1 MHSKS
6 SPSYLSHSRGTPSFP
21 VKLNLSPFSPPDL
34 GMRVDSPALSGKGS
48 SLPSHLRRR
57 PVSHWNSRTSLV
69 FHATFRKTP
78 ISPSTQGKFRC
89 PGTFLSVTLR
99 MKSQHKRELTPQ
111 LHRPGKAAGSKYNS
125 TSGLTPKEQL
135 QRQADFLAS
144 TETRTD
150 SPVPTLQR
158 PCDQSQ
164 KWRGTLWLPPQL
176 EMTQSPKAQN
186 PVESREAAIK
196 STVFLTFHRHPEK
209 LPEVTVTSPG
219 NPGFHAATRER
230 PRDAPFKAS

>member
-34 GMRVDSPALSGKGS
+34 GMRVESPALSGKGS

-164 KWRGTLWLPPQL
+164 KWRGTLSFLPQL
-176 EMTQSPKAQN
+176 EMRPSSIAPN
-186 PVESREAAIK
+186 PVEYQEAPPCCSLALADPGSSK
-196 STVFLTFHRHPEK
+196 RGQHRQE
-209 LPEVTVTSPG
+209 SG
-219 NPGFHAATRER
+219 YNSF
-230 PRDAPFKAS
+230 S